1 MSAPEGVKELDR
13 DRLVWMYEQM
23 LRIREFEERV
33 KRTFV
38 EHPGVIR
45 GHTHLADGAEAS
57 IVGSI
62 ATLGPDDQ
70 FFATYRCHGYPL
82 ARGTDPKAMMAEIY
96 GRKDGLCKGIGG
108 SMHLTDV
115 SNGFLGTS
123 GIVAAGIPHA
133 TGAAWAAQIRK
144 QGQVVLCFFGDGAS
158 KQGAFS
164 ESLNIASLWKLP
176 IVYVME
182 NNGYNV
188 HTRTEQED
196 ANRANGEDLSV
207 KAKAFSMPGVTIDG
221 RDPIAVYETVG
232 AAVARARAGD
242 GPTLVESQ
250 MYRLS
255 AHGNIIA
262 PPGVPLHF
270 PEHEA
275 IEKFGAPEEY
285 EAAMQ
290 GDPCRRSAGGSSPTA
305 RSRPTRR
312 TRSPTKVRDEM
323 QAAVTFGLDSP
334 FPDCRVGPRVRL
346 RLGGDRPWHTNCP
359 SSPPSTR
366 RSGSR
371 WSATTPSST
380 SARTWRRPRTSRT
393 STRSA
398 RTASASRRSP
408 RRPRSA
414 WRSAPRWPGFRPVVE
429 LYMAEFMLVAMDQVI
444 NEAPRF
450 RAMSGGQVKVPLVLK
465 AGFGFTAGWAGQ
477 HTGTIGALFMGVPGL
492 KVVDAV
498 DGGRREGPDGDRDP
512 RRQPR
517 RLPAP
522 LPAHARARRG
532 AGRRVP
538 RAVRRRP
545 AIRREGGDVTIVATG
560 WTVDRALARR
570 RAARRAK
577 ASRPR

>member
-1 MSAPEGVKELDR
+1 MPTPPSRTDAKIVYEFMPFDVNVRSIDAVLQVVGGAGAANGGVAIDTWHMSKLGIAPDELRRIPIEYLSWVELSDGRHDDMDDPVDETVNHRRLPGEGEFDLRGYVEACDRPRLPRALGRRGALRGAAQPADGRDLPAGLRDDRRTIRTREELHVSAPEGVEELDR
-13 DRLVWMYEQM
+13 DRLVWMYQQM

-33 KRTFV
+33 KRTFL

-123 GIVAAGIPHA
+123 GIVGAGIPHA
-133 TGAAWAAQIRK
+133 AGAAWAAQIRE

-158 KQGAFS
+158 KQGVFA
-164 ESLNIASLWKLP
+164 ETLNIASLWKLP
-176 IVYVME
+176 IVFVME

-207 KAKAFSMPGVTIDG
+207 KAKAYSMPGVTIDG
-221 RDPIAVYETVG
+221 RDPIEVYETVA

-285 EAAMQ
+285 EAALK
-290 GDPCRRSAGGSSPTA
+290 GDPVPAFRGRLVADGTLSAA
-305 RSRPTRR
+305 EADALAAA
-312 TRSPTKVRDEM
+312 VRDEM
-323 QAAVTFGLDSP
+323 QAAVTFGLESP
-334 FPDCRVGPRVRL
+334 FPDVE
-346 RLGGDRPWHTNCP
+346 
-359 SSPPSTR
+359 
-366 RSGSR
+366 
-371 WSATTPSST
+371 SALEYVY
-380 SARTWRRPRTSRT
+380 A
-393 STRSA
+393 
-398 RTASASRRSP
+398 
-408 RRPRSA
+408 
-414 WRSAPRWPGFRPVVE
+414 
-429 LYMAEFMLVAMDQVI
+429 
-444 NEAPRF
+444 
-450 RAMSGGQVKVPLVLK
+450 
-465 AGFGFTAGWAGQ
+465 
-477 HTGTIGALFMGVPGL
+477 
-492 KVVDAV
+492 
-498 DGGRREGPDGDRDP
+498 
-512 RRQPR
+512 
-517 RLPAP
+517 
-522 LPAHARARRG
+522 
-532 AGRRVP
+532 
-538 RAVRRRP
+538 
-545 AIRREGGDVTIVATG
+545 
-560 WTVDRALARR
+560 
-570 RAARRAK
+570 
-577 ASRPR
+577 

>member
-1 MSAPEGVKELDR
+1 
-13 DRLVWMYEQM
+13 
-23 LRIREFEERV
+23 
-33 KRTFV
+33 
-38 EHPGVIR
+38 
-45 GHTHLADGAEAS
+45 
-57 IVGSI
+57 
-62 ATLGPDDQ
+62 
-70 FFATYRCHGYPL
+70 
-82 ARGTDPKAMMAEIY
+82 MMAEIY

-133 TGAAWAAQIRK
+133 AGAAWAAQIRK

-158 KQGAFS
+158 KQGAFA
-164 ESLNIASLWKLP
+164 ETLNIASLWKLP
-176 IVYVME
+176 IVFVME

-207 KAKAFSMPGVTIDG
+207 KAKAYSMPGVTIDG
-221 RDPIAVYETVG
+221 RDPVAVYETVG

-285 EAAMQ
+285 EAALK
-290 GDPCRRSAGGSSPTA
+290 GDPVPAFRGRLVADGTLTAEEADEHRRGGPRGDAGRG
-305 RSRPTRR
+305 RLRPREPVPGRR
-312 TRSPTKVRDEM
+312 IS
-323 QAAVTFGLDSP
+323 
-334 FPDCRVGPRVRL
+334 PRVRL
-346 RLGGDRPWHTNCP
+346 RLEGGDRPWHTNCP
-359 SSPPSTR
+359 TSPPSTR
-366 RSGSR
+366 RSCSR

-380 SARTWRRPRTSRT
+380 SARTWPRPRTSRT

-414 WRSAPRWPGFRPVVE
+414 WRSAPPSPASGRWSSCTWPSSCSSRWTRSSTRRH
-429 LYMAEFMLVAMDQVI
+429 
-444 NEAPRF
+444 RF

-465 AGFGFTAGWAGQ
+465 AGYGFTAGWAGQ
-477 HTGTIGALFMGVPGL
+477 HTGTISALFMGVPGL
-492 KVVDAV
+492 KVVVPSTAADAKGLMATAIRDDNPV
-498 DGGRREGPDGDRDP
+498 VYLHNYLLTLEHGEVPDGEY
-512 RRQPR
+512 
-517 RLPAP
+517 L
-522 LPAHARARRG
+522 
-532 AGRRVP
+532 VP
-538 RAVRRRP
+538 FGEA
-545 AIRREGGDVTIVATG
+545 AIRREGGDVTIVG
-560 WTVDRALARR
+560 DGLDGRPRARR
-570 RAARRAK
+570 GRAARRGGHPGRGDRPAHARAARHARRSWSRSTKTGRLVLVDQATRHASAATVIAGEVAEHGFSSLK
-577 ASRPR
+577 APIVQVTALDATIPYSEPLEA